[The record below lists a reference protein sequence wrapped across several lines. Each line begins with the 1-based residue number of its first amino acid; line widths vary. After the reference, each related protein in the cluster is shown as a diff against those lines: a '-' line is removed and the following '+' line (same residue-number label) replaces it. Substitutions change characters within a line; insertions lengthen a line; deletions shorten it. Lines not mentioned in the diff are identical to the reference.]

1 MWERVGWKAAVN
13 GTGKHNWFV
22 MHHEQKLYLRNSKGQ
37 IRRYGSYKAAQKVAD
52 KMNEMDN
59 LINFLVWSTPMV

>member
-22 MHHEQKLYLRNSKGQ
+22 MHHEQKIYLRNCRGQ

-52 KMNEMDN
+52 KMNKTEP
-59 LINFLVWSTPMV
+59 WK